1 MNFCY
6 ELTHY
11 VELISFTGFSFTN
24 FRLFLTIYWNKI
36 LFSTRTFFIYQCFKS
51 KRVVI
56 LFKQWRRLLLFS
68 IRKRL
73 QSFRRIVRR
82 YWSVLF
88 VIMTSF
94 PTHSLVTRLTLL
106 RIFCIASAMTS
117 LLAVTSHAADDVRKW
132 NIFIDDVTASRHYR
146 HHALHNRWSPDHVPH
161 ATADEPADP
170 CKAGACYPHS

>member
-1 MNFCY
+1 M
-6 ELTHY
+6 
-11 VELISFTGFSFTN
+11 
-24 FRLFLTIYWNKI
+24 
-36 LFSTRTFFIYQCFKS
+36 
-51 KRVVI
+51 I

-106 RIFCIASAMTS
+106 RIFCIASAVTS

-170 CKAGACYPHS
+170 CKAGACYPHPPNPPSLHTLPLKVVYGPSNSQTRPILIEKHKESPRNLP